1 MAESKRPKRV
11 KTEPRAR
18 HVDGHTLK
26 AMGGLPGEGCPVR
39 RTAEIEDYG
48 PAHPLAIHFN
58 MEAIAN
64 GENSGKLKAGGGW
77 LDNQGVAFLQLE
89 GELDSKQ
96 VVLELD
102 KRFKDGKLSFAAKD
116 QMRRWLY
123 AMRSAHGLAWAWHEG
138 ASKARRTG
146 PAQQVDGGRA
156 RRGRRRRVIQLL
168 QYCRNGKPL
177 FSPLHLTYIMHAL

>member
-1 MAESKRPKRV
+1 MRWHARMGCGHHQHGVSGTAKGCQHRQRAPVFLSKLARV
-11 KTEPRAR
+11 
-18 HVDGHTLK
+18 DLG
-26 AMGGLPGEGCPVR
+26 
-39 RTAEIEDYG
+39 DFG
-48 PAHPLAIHFN
+48 PAIGSTLAIQFN

-102 KRFKDGKLSFAAKD
+102 ERFKDGKLSFAAKD